1 MSELGVCYGNAK
13 ITQHALKKEEEKKK
27 ERKKKEKKKKKRKK
41 KKRKRKKEKKR
52 SEFAGEREMALCKI
66 KRSIIIKRAL

>member
-27 ERKKKEKKKKKRKK
+27 ERKKKKKRRRKE
-41 KKRKRKKEKKR
+41 KRKKEKEKKKKSAVSLLESVKWR
-52 SEFAGEREMALCKI
+52 YVKLSDQL
-66 KRSIIIKRAL
+66 S

>member
-1 MSELGVCYGNAK
+1 MSEFGVYYGNAK
-13 ITQHALKKEEEKKK
+13 ITQHALKKKK
-27 ERKKKEKKKKKRKK
+27 EKKEKKKKKK
-41 KKRKRKKEKKR
+41 KKR